1 MSRPRLKTSNDQ
13 VLNIKRFFYSF
24 ERFLLQFVFTMEEWI
39 ETDNLVIWSI
49 EPNVPHVHQSQ
60 FVGISREYFDN
71 VSRKMAGNK
80 KCDESS

>member
-1 MSRPRLKTSNDQ
+1 
-13 VLNIKRFFYSF
+13 
-24 ERFLLQFVFTMEEWI
+24 MEEWI